1 MKNQN
6 SSIKRA
12 RINRMY
18 GTDDIPSRAK
28 IVYLYLE
35 DRCYTSSECFPAI
48 GTICTSLNLSRSTVK
63 RALADLEK
71 AGLIS
76 KEQRFRPDGGCT
88 SNNYVLTD

>member
-6 SSIKRA
+6 SSTRRD

-28 IVYLYLE
+28 IVYFYLE
-35 DRCYTSSECFPAI
+35 DRCYTKSECFPAI

-71 AGLIS
+71 AGLIAR
-76 KEQRFRPDGGCT
+76 ERRFRDDGGCT
-88 SNNYVLTD
+88 SNNYVLAD

>member
-1 MKNQN
+1 MKNQ
-6 SSIKRA
+6 SSSTRRD

-18 GTDDIPSRAK
+18 GTEELPSRAK

-35 DRCYTSSECFPAI
+35 DRCYTKSECFPAI

-71 AGLIS
+71 AGLIA
-76 KEQRFRPDGGCT
+76 KERRFRADGGCT
-88 SNNYVLTD
+88 SNNYVLAD